1 VAETMKR
8 PLYSMSAGD
17 LGDDPSTF
25 ESNLIRVLE
34 LSTRW
39 SAVLVIDEC
48 DVFLEKRTSSDLAR
62 NKLVSVLLRQLEYFQ
77 GVMFLTTNRVAA
89 FDPAFESRIHLTIHY
104 PKLDMNS
111 RRHIWRTFVKPD
123 GASYTSDIREADLDK
138 LAQTELNGRQ
148 IKNVVQTSRLLAA
161 RDKSPLS
168 MDHIAVVLRV
178 KAVDSADI
186 ASSQL
191 PDKPSTGRHLSNY
204 AWGLFG
210 RYL

>member
-1 VAETMKR
+1 
-8 PLYSMSAGD
+8 MSAGD

-25 ESNLIRVLE
+25 ESNLVRVLE

-39 SAVLVIDEC
+39 GAVLVIDEC
-48 DVFLEKRTSSDLAR
+48 DVFLEKRTPSDLAR

-104 PKLDMNS
+104 PKLDFDG

-123 GASYTSDIREADLDK
+123 EASYTSDIQEADLDK
-138 LAQTELNGRQ
+138 LAQAELNGRQ

-178 KAVDSADI
+178 KLVNSADI
-186 ASSQL
+186 ALTQL
-191 PDKPSTGRHLSNY
+191 PDKPSTGRYLSNY